1 MTGNA
6 PRSCAAVYFDGIT
19 SARRDVT
26 IELMADGVVIRGA
39 DGAALD
45 EWPYPRMKHLS
56 APEHIFRI
64 GLRKSSNLARLE
76 VYDQDVAH
84 EIDLACPDID
94 RTGASARAL
103 QRQAVVWSF
112 VAAVSLF
119 FVGAYGVSAIA
130 DRIAPLVPQGI
141 ERRLGAAADTQI
153 RAMFDD
159 GPPGRPI
166 ECGDAP
172 IEQAGEAAF
181 VKLMSQ
187 LQTAAGIRT
196 PLHAEVIR
204 RNEANAIALP
214 GGHIY
219 VFKGLIDQARDVD
232 EVAGVIAHELGHVAH
247 RDGTRAIL
255 QASGLSLVFGMLL
268 GDFVGGGAVVIAAES
283 LLKSRYSRDKEAAAD
298 DYAVKTMQ
306 AVDADARAFGGFLA
320 RIAGGSGKGSIFLDH
335 PATQDRVARINAM
348 APPHKGGARLLDA
361 AEWAALKRICAGYR

>member
-1 MTGNA
+1 MKGNA
-6 PRSCAAVYFDGIT
+6 PRSCAAVYFDGVT
-19 SARRDVT
+19 SARHDVT
-26 IELMADGVVIRGA
+26 IELMPAGVVIRGA

-64 GLRKSSNLARLE
+64 GLRKSPNLARLE
-76 VYDQDVAH
+76 VYDQGVAH

-103 QRQAVVWSF
+103 RRQAIAWSF

-119 FVGAYGVSAIA
+119 LVGAYGVSAIA

-153 RAMFDD
+153 RTMLEN
-159 GPPGRPI
+159 GPPGRPL
-166 ECGDAP
+166 ECGIAP
-172 IEQAGEAAF
+172 VEQAGQAAF
-181 VKLMSQ
+181 EKLMNR
-187 LQTAAGIRT
+187 LRIAAGIKT
-196 PLHAEVIR
+196 PLQVAVIR
-204 RNEANAIALP
+204 RGEANAIALP

-219 VFKGLIDQARDVD
+219 VFQGLIDQAKTVD

-255 QASGLSLVFGMLL
+255 QTAGLSLVFGMLL

-298 DYAVKTMQ
+298 DYAVKTMLSL
-306 AVDADARAFGGFLA
+306 DADARALGGFLA
-320 RIAGGSGKGSIFLDH
+320 RIAGTSGKGSIFLDH

-348 APPHKGGARLLDA
+348 APPQKGGARLLDA
-361 AEWAALKRICAGYR
+361 ADWAALKRICAGYR

>member
-1 MTGNA
+1 MIDNA

-19 SARRDVT
+19 SARHAVT
-26 IELMADGVVIRGA
+26 IELTADGVIIRGQ
-39 DGAALD
+39 DGAAID

-64 GLRKSSNLARLE
+64 GLRKSPNLAQLE

-84 EIDLACPDID
+84 AIDLACPDID
-94 RTGASARAL
+94 RSGASARAM
-103 QRQAVVWSF
+103 QRKAIAWSF

-119 FVGAYGVSAIA
+119 LVGAYGVSTIA

-153 RAMFDD
+153 RAMLEN
-159 GPPGRPI
+159 GPPGRPL
-166 ECGDAP
+166 ECGNAGV
-172 IEQAGEAAF
+172 EKAGEAAF
-181 VKLMSQ
+181 EKLMKR
-187 LQTAAGIRT
+187 LQTAAGIRI
-196 PLHAEVIR
+196 PLQAAVIR
-204 RNEANAIALP
+204 RDEANAIALP

-219 VFKGLIDQARDVD
+219 VFQGLIDQARTVD

-255 QASGLSLVFGMLL
+255 QGAGLSLVFGMLL

-283 LLKSRYSRDKEAAAD
+283 LLKSAYSRDKEAAAD
-298 DYAVKTMQ
+298 DYAVKTML
-306 AVDADARAFGGFLA
+306 AVDADARAFGEFLA
-320 RIAGGSGKGSIFLDH
+320 RIAGKTGKGSIFLDH

-348 APPHKGGARLLDA
+348 APPQKGDARLLDA

>member
-1 MTGNA
+1 MKGNA
-6 PRSCAAVYFDGIT
+6 PRSCAAVYFDGVT
-19 SARRDVT
+19 SARHDVT
-26 IELMADGVVIRGA
+26 IELMPAGVVIRGA

-64 GLRKSSNLARLE
+64 GLRKSPNLARLE
-76 VYDQDVAH
+76 VYDQGVAH

-103 QRQAVVWSF
+103 RRQAIAWSF

-119 FVGAYGVSAIA
+119 LVGAYGVSAIA

-153 RAMFDD
+153 RTMLEN
-159 GPPGRPI
+159 GPPGRPL
-166 ECGDAP
+166 ECGIAP
-172 IEQAGEAAF
+172 VEQAGQAAF
-181 VKLMSQ
+181 EKLMNR
-187 LQTAAGIRT
+187 LRIAAGIKT
-196 PLHAEVIR
+196 PLQVAVIR
-204 RNEANAIALP
+204 RGEANAIALP

-219 VFKGLIDQARDVD
+219 VFQGLIDQAKTVD

-255 QASGLSLVFGMLL
+255 QAAGLSLVFGMLL

-298 DYAVKTMQ
+298 DYAVKTMLSL
-306 AVDADARAFGGFLA
+306 DADARALGGFLA
-320 RIAGGSGKGSIFLDH
+320 RIAGTSGKGSIFLDH

-348 APPHKGGARLLDA
+348 APPQKGGARLLDA
-361 AEWAALKRICAGYR
+361 ADWAALKRICAGYR